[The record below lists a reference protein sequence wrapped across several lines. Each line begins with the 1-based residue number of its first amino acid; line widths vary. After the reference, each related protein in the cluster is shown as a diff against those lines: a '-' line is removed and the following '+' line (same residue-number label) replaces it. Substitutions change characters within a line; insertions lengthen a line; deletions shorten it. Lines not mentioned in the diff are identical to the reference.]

1 MIWIDSIQ
9 IMMIQERETFVPPP
23 RSTGATDV
31 GNSSG
36 LDKGL
41 LALIQNVL
49 GARHNA
55 PPQPDDD
62 PHATPESPEAEIPEP
77 AEAGDPAADAAMPS
91 DQPAE
96 SHDRRKTADELADI
110 ILKALRTLDGAP
122 ASGFVV
128 TVYGANPWNAMLT
141 IKPEAGPIAD
151 PALWRGRVRDM
162 AARLRQ
168 DFDLAET

>member
-1 MIWIDSIQ
+1 M
-9 IMMIQERETFVPPP
+9 
-23 RSTGATDV
+23 

-55 PPQPDDD
+55 PQPEQPDDD
-62 PHATPESPEAEIPEP
+62 PLAAPESPEAGIREP
-77 AEAGDPAADAAMPS
+77 AEAGDPTADATMRS
-91 DQPAE
+91 DQPEE
-96 SHDRRKTADELADI
+96 SHNRRKTADELAGI

-141 IKPEAGPIAD
+141 IKPEAGPVAD
-151 PALWRGRVRDM
+151 PGLWRGRVRDM

-168 DFDLAET
+168 DFDLAEA

>member
-1 MIWIDSIQ
+1 M
-9 IMMIQERETFVPPP
+9 
-23 RSTGATDV
+23 

-36 LDKGL
+36 MDKGL

-55 PPQPDDD
+55 RPQPDQPDDD
-62 PHATPESPEAEIPEP
+62 SLAFPESPRSEIPEP
-77 AEAGDPAADAAMPS
+77 AEVDDLTAEAMPG

-96 SHDRRKTADELADI
+96 SYDRRKTADELAGI
-110 ILKALRTLDGAP
+110 ILKALQTLDGAP
-122 ASGFVV
+122 ASGFAV
-128 TVYGANPWNAMLT
+128 TVYGSNPWNAMLT
-141 IKPEAGPIAD
+141 IKPEAGPVAD
-151 PALWRGRVRDM
+151 PDLWRGRVRDM